1 MAIREDQL
9 NGRIATIIRECV
21 NRTQWHVDEET
32 DGTLTTSHRR
42 PDILIT
48 RQLPEPPIVIEN
60 EYSAARV
67 EVDCLN
73 KLGETLQPA
82 LGGQT
87 IHTVIGVLTPKDLQ
101 DADNGD
107 HAEAMLR
114 DGVMLQYVAYTGT
127 PGDYARFPKSGFITG
142 NVRNLVEFVRPA
154 AEPADLIRQT
164 ADTLADGA
172 AIAANAIVDAAVL
185 SPSVGVNIAE
195 KLRQPWPTGASQN
208 PRHRQAYRQQSGPE
222 GRHHQS
228 FRAAG

>member
-21 NRTQWHVDEET
+21 TGMQWVVAEEN
-32 DGTLTTSHRR
+32 DGTLASSNRR

-48 RQLPEPPIVIEN
+48 RPSPEPPIVIEN

-67 EVDCLN
+67 EGDCLN

-107 HAEAMLR
+107 QAEAMLR
-114 DGVMLQYVAYTGT
+114 DGVTLQYAAYTGT
-127 PGDYARFPKSGFITG
+127 PDDYTRFPRSGFITG
-142 NVRNLVEFVRPA
+142 KCT
-154 AEPADLIRQT
+154 Q
-164 ADTLADGA
+164 
-172 AIAANAIVDAAVL
+172 
-185 SPSVGVNIAE
+185 PS
-195 KLRQPWPTGASQN
+195 
-208 PRHRQAYRQQSGPE
+208 
-222 GRHHQS
+222 
-228 FRAAG
+228 